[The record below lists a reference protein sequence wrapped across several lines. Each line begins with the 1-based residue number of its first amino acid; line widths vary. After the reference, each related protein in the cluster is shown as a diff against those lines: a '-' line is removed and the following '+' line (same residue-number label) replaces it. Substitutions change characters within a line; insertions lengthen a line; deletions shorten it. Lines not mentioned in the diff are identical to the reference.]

1 MLGCRLSRLMLSL
14 LATSAR
20 ALLVMNLASAP
31 LSRMVTPAS
40 IPEAL
45 LATLAHAPYA
55 SLSEPE
61 LASLIKTD
69 IGSLGSMSIGKPN
82 RGQLVNGVQL
92 GESEFIHVVAPDTAY
107 ATEET
112 LFFLKRAVMAVHRE
126 HPGSRPL
133 HVGDMSR
140 PHGGYLRPHRSHQ
153 SGRDADVGFF
163 YVTDD
168 NWYRPATAKNLDL
181 PRTWTFLRALL
192 TVGDVEMIFV
202 AHYIQK
208 MIRSYAESVGE
219 DPAWLAALFEGR
231 GAPTRG
237 AVFRH
242 APGHATHFH
251 IRFHNPF
258 AERAGAEAYA
268 SLVRANV
275 VRDMPTFT
283 LHKAKKGETL
293 GMLARRYGTSV
304 LSIQRANG
312 LRGTTIQA
320 KRVYKIPH
328 SAASSPPQA
337 RPRQGPRAELP

>member
-1 MLGCRLSRLMLSL
+1 MLSL

-31 LSRMVTPAS
+31 LSRTVTPAS

-61 LASLIKTD
+61 LSSLIKSD
-69 IGSLGSMSIGKPN
+69 IGSLGSMSIGRPN

-92 GESEFIHVVAPDTAY
+92 KESEFIHVVTPETAY

-112 LFFLKRAVMAVHRE
+112 LFFLTRAVMAVHRE

-133 HVGDMSR
+133 FVGDMSR
-140 PHGGYLRPHRSHQ
+140 AHGGYLRPHRSHQ

-163 YVTDD
+163 YTTADT
-168 NWYRPATAKNLDL
+168 WYRPATAKNLDL
-181 PRTWTFLRALL
+181 PRTWTFLRTLL
-192 TVGDVEMIFV
+192 TEGDVEMIFL
-202 AHYIQK
+202 ARYIQT
-208 MIRSYAESVGE
+208 MVRSYAASVGE
-219 DPAWLAALFEGR
+219 DPVWLAAIFDGR
-231 GAPTRG
+231 GAGPRG

-258 AERAGAEAYA
+258 AERAGTLAYP
-268 SLVRANV
+268 SLVRAQLIPEI
-275 VRDMPTFT
+275 PTFL

-293 GMLARRYGTSV
+293 GMLARRYGTTV
-304 LSIQRANG
+304 PAIQQANG
-312 LRGTTIQA
+312 LRGTTIVA

-328 SAASSPPQA
+328 SGPATPKRKPA
-337 RPRQGPRAELP
+337 RQDKQSELP